1 MNIKSIVR
9 RNVEFHSCGIV
20 CRGWLYTP
28 SENAIKCPTIVMA
41 HGMSGT
47 KEIYLDKYAEL
58 FSQNGFAVLVFD
70 YRYLGESD
78 GEPRNRMYPEDQV
91 EDYRNAIS
99 YVSTLKEVDSKRLGI
114 WGSSFGGGHCLRVA
128 AIDKRVKCVVAQVP
142 FVYGWAT
149 ATRALR
155 PDILKET
162 IQNLIK
168 YREARYQGAPVQYLP
183 ITAPKG
189 EPCLIP
195 TQAAYEFFT
204 ESGKLS
210 KTWRNQITLESVEKN
225 FEYEPGSTIDRIS
238 PIPLRMIVAE
248 TDEDTPTDLTLN
260 AFERALEPKSLVLIP
275 GGHFDAYTKFFEESS
290 KPALEWFHQHLMKKE

>member
-1 MNIKSIVR
+1 
-9 RNVEFHSCGIV
+9 
-20 CRGWLYTP
+20 
-28 SENAIKCPTIVMA
+28 
-41 HGMSGT
+41 
-47 KEIYLDKYAEL
+47 
-58 FSQNGFAVLVFD
+58 
-70 YRYLGESD
+70 
-78 GEPRNRMYPEDQV
+78 
-91 EDYRNAIS
+91 
-99 YVSTLKEVDSKRLGI
+99 
-114 WGSSFGGGHCLRVA
+114 
-128 AIDKRVKCVVAQVP
+128 
-142 FVYGWAT
+142 
-149 ATRALR
+149 
-155 PDILKET
+155 
-162 IQNLIK
+162 
-168 YREARYQGAPVQYLP
+168 LP

-248 TDEDTPTDLTLN
+248 TDEDTPTDLTLK

-290 KPALEWFHQHLMKKE
+290 KPALEWFQQHLMKKE

>member
-1 MNIKSIVR
+1 M
-9 RNVEFHSCGIV
+9 
-20 CRGWLYTP
+20 
-28 SENAIKCPTIVMA
+28 
-41 HGMSGT
+41 
-47 KEIYLDKYAEL
+47 
-58 FSQNGFAVLVFD
+58 
-70 YRYLGESD
+70 
-78 GEPRNRMYPEDQV
+78 
-91 EDYRNAIS
+91 
-99 YVSTLKEVDSKRLGI
+99 
-114 WGSSFGGGHCLRVA
+114 
-128 AIDKRVKCVVAQVP
+128 AQVP
-142 FVYGWAT
+142 FVFGWAT

-155 PDILKET
+155 PDILNET

-195 TQAAYEFFT
+195 TQAYEFFT

-248 TDEDTPTDLTLN
+248 TDEDTPTDLTLK
-260 AFERALEPKSLVLIP
+260 AFELALEPKSLVLIP

-290 KPALEWFHQHLMKKE
+290 KPALEWFQQHLMKKE